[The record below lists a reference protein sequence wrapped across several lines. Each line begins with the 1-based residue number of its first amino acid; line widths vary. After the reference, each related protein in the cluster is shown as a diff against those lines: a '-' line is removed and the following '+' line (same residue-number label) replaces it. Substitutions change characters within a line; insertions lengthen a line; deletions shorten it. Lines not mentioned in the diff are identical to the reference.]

1 MDEGN
6 EKKER
11 LAVRRARKDGINVR
25 NSNTP
30 KLSPQSLK
38 AVRRTAKLLG
48 YSPNKTV
55 ARALSELAQRHHWEE
70 LIALEPRLQLLHSEI
85 LAVQDEGCLSPRGS
99 RTIASRSPEGP
110 REGWS
115 PGRCPV
121 SGKMNGPGR
130 TESRWKCPRVSLKV
144 PPSENRKLKKA
155 PIAQRAIGAFS
166 IGVLGD

>member
-1 MDEGN
+1 MDEEN

-70 LIALEPRLQLLHSEI
+70 LIALEPRLQLLHSEV

-99 RTIASRSPEGP
+99 RTIASRSA
-110 REGWS
+110 RERAGLLA
-115 PGRCPV
+115 GARCPV
-121 SGKMNGPGR
+121 DEWAGQNR
-130 TESRWKCPRVSLKV
+130 IQVEV
-144 PPSENRKLKKA
+144 PKSQP
-155 PIAQRAIGAFS
+155 
-166 IGVLGD
+166 